1 MPRLSDMTRSAK
13 EPLIKSTT
21 TAGTLPLRFLRW
33 LPLLIIFST
42 AVQAEEPENEAF
54 KWLGRMWQAV
64 HQLNYSGTFVY
75 LHDNHMES
83 LRLVHSA
90 ADGQERERLTS
101 LNGISREVVRDNHS
115 IICVLPDS
123 RSVSAELRSGGRGIG
138 ENSVLDPKK
147 LSAYYD
153 FYMHGDGRIAGR
165 PAIMLVIAPKDAYR
179 YGHRLFLD
187 KEHALPL
194 KTELL
199 DSNGEPVSQI
209 MFTSLKVDPGIKIA
223 VEEDDPALENEHYA
237 WIYQKPVL
245 RMQDGE
251 KSAAGWFFPNL
262 PTGFELSV
270 HARRPAT
277 EKRGAIDHFVF
288 TDGLA
293 TFSVYVEKADS
304 SNGLEGESRMGAV
317 NVFGMR
323 HDNYHVTAVGEVPL
337 QTIQELA
344 QGIMLQDEASPGD

>member
-1 MPRLSDMTRSAK
+1 MLRLSDMTLNANYSV
-13 EPLIKSTT
+13 
-21 TAGTLPLRFLRW
+21 TALSFLRW
-33 LPLLIIFST
+33 LPLLFVIST
-42 AVQAEEPENEAF
+42 AVQAEEQENEAF
-54 KWLGRMWQAV
+54 KWLERMWQAV
-64 HQLNYSGTFVY
+64 HQLNYEGTFVY

-83 LRLVHSA
+83 LRLVHSV

-101 LNGISREVVRDNHS
+101 LNGVSREVVRDNHS

-123 RSVSAELRSGGRGIG
+123 RSVSAELRSSGGGIG

-153 FYMHGDGRIAGR
+153 FYMHGDSRIAGR
-165 PAIMLVIAPKDAYR
+165 PAVMLVIAPKDAYR

-187 KEHALPL
+187 KEYALPL

-199 DSNGEPVSQI
+199 DSNGESISQI
-209 MFTSLKVDPGIKIA
+209 MFTGLKVDPEIKIA
-223 VEEDDPALENEHYA
+223 AEGDDSALENEHYA

-251 KSAAGWFFPNL
+251 RTAVDWYFPNL
-262 PTGFELSV
+262 PAGFQLSV

-277 EKRGAIDHFVF
+277 DKRSAIDHFVF

-304 SNGLEGESRMGAV
+304 NNGLEGESRMGAV
-317 NVFGMR
+317 NVFGTSY
-323 HDNYHVTAVGEVPL
+323 DDYHVTAVGEVPL

-344 QGIMLQDEASPGD
+344 QGIMLQDEAPPGD